1 MPPLQGLG
9 VSENFREQLGNTGC
23 WDQVLPQQQQGLGT
37 SSTALPGRNGS
48 AGEVAQ
54 LRHEPTPRW
63 TLAPRA
69 GGSACGA
76 SCWPQGL
83 HISLEALFLLHPDIL
98 MSSISCNC
106 EYFWNY
112 MSLFSEGF
120 FSDPCVTWTCPA
132 PLGIPKL
139 ACWPPVYFWD
149 LRVRGSSTGLHETPR
164 QGGRGL
170 GRRGWAGETL
180 TPRVWKL
187 KSPGHGASCR
197 VLPAHS
203 QPPACNPTQQ

>member
-1 MPPLQGLG
+1 MNRHPDGRWHRGLEDQPVEPP
-9 VSENFREQLGNTGC
+9 
-23 WDQVLPQQQQGLGT
+23 
-37 SSTALPGRNGS
+37 
-48 AGEVAQ
+48 
-54 LRHEPTPRW
+54 
-63 TLAPRA
+63 
-69 GGSACGA
+69 
-76 SCWPQGL
+76 CWPQGL

-164 QGGRGL
+164 QGGCGL

-187 KSPGHGASCR
+187 KSQAMVPPAGSSRHTASH
-197 VLPAHS
+197 LPATRHS
-203 QPPACNPTQQ
+203 SETPGGLSL